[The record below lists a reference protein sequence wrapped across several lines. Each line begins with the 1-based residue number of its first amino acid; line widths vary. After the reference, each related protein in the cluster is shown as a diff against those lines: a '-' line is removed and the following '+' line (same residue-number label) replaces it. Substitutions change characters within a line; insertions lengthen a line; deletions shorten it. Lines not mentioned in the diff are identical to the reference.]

1 MKSIIF
7 YFLFLLNSADSCLK
21 INYAEPRNVNFG
33 FLEPI
38 NLISAACACKSL
50 ALDSSNLQNEIG
62 NLPVYPHLS
71 AYPLKAPII
80 SIDDCSIAV
89 NCEGDYSLVVFD
101 TDKVTNFD
109 KYSADGFCD
118 PFTQTWKIDI
128 NGSGNFTTFQT
139 LRGLCVDFSRQN
151 TRAPPKTTP
160 APEKCDCQFKTLYR
174 LNLIREVGETDIYYN
189 LSTYPI
195 EGSHTPLYGC
205 NGTFSCDPNYDL
217 IVFNDQN
224 KYFMYGK
231 NPAEGYCD
239 SNSQQWKV
247 NDGSGNYFSTSRT
260 GVCVDY
266 SPPTSCKSCRNILD
280 IFQAPTDDQGYYY
293 FAIDQEG
300 VKDCRLMILG
310 CVRNSTE
317 EHCESSTV
325 YAVNNVGTY
334 NVTTITSEI
343 ATESYLLCG
352 DNGVYTERYP
362 RGFLVENI
370 SKVYC
375 EFKNCVKKVPA

>member
-1 MKSIIF
+1 MKTIIF

-21 INYAEPRNVNFG
+21 INYAEPRNFIFA

-38 NLISAACACKSL
+38 NLISAACACKSV

-62 NLPVYPHLS
+62 NLPIYPHLY
-71 AYPLKAPII
+71 AYPLKAPTI
-80 SIDDCSIAV
+80 SVDDCSGTV
-89 NCEGDYSLVVFD
+89 YCEGDYSLVVFD
-101 TDKVTNFD
+101 TDKVTN
-109 KYSADGFCD
+109 
-118 PFTQTWKIDI
+118 
-128 NGSGNFTTFQT
+128 
-139 LRGLCVDFSRQN
+139 V
-151 TRAPPKTTP
+151 
-160 APEKCDCQFKTLYR
+160 EKCDCQFKTLYR
-174 LNLIREVGETDIYYN
+174 LNLMREVGETDIYYN

-205 NGTFSCDPNYDL
+205 NGTLSCDPNYDL
-217 IVFNDQN
+217 IVFNDEN

-231 NPAEGYCD
+231 NPAEGYRD
-239 SNSQQWKV
+239 ASSHQWKV

-266 SPPTSCKSCRNILD
+266 SPPTNCKSCRNVLD

-300 VKDCRLMILG
+300 IKECRLMILG

-334 NVTTITSEI
+334 NVTTIMSAIT
-343 ATESYLLCG
+343 TESYLLCG

-362 RGFLVENI
+362 RGLLVENI